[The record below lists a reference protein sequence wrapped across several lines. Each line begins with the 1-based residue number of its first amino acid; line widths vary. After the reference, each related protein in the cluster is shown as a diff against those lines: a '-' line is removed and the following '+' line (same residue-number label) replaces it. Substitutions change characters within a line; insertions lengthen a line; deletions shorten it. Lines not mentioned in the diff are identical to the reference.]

1 MASRPAD
8 LELQCD
14 GAERTEEAL
23 ATEFARLLQSASRV
37 GRGLLGGPSLL
48 SIGARRRGR
57 GATAE
62 LKWPL
67 FADARH
73 ANGREN
79 RGEEKRKKGRE
90 GMGQE
95 RWLNL
100 DSAAAALQIQSL
112 RQAVK
117 AYNVLVVYFAAHWIV
132 FAKMPNFPPRH
143 A

>member
-1 MASRPAD
+1 MHGTP
-8 LELQCD
+8 
-14 GAERTEEAL
+14 TE
-23 ATEFARLLQSASRV
+23 
-37 GRGLLGGPSLL
+37 GR
-48 SIGARRRGR
+48 
-57 GATAE
+57 TAE
-62 LKWPL
+62 K
-67 FADARH
+67 R
-73 ANGREN
+73 RE
-79 RGEEKRKKGRE
+79 RRE